1 MALSFSIFRTRAIT
15 ALVFAAIML
24 LGLLW
29 NQWSFLIL
37 ISVIHFGCWY
47 EYQRLIGLIDPGYT
61 IITVFHRYGVML
73 AGWCILLYF
82 SNDLYYLGNISLH
95 DVGSWGGL
103 ILLFVLPAFEILF
116 LQKLRLKNIAHS
128 TFGLLYISL
137 SLGLLVNL
145 GSIKG
150 PFYKGPLNFIDRL
163 PVLLIIGSIWIN
175 DTMAY
180 IMGSLIGKTPLSSIS
195 PKKTWEGTV
204 AGIILSVIVMG
215 LIGYFVISEL
225 DWDTIL
231 QWMTIAAIASVAGTI
246 GDLLQ
251 SKLKRL
257 ANVKDSGHIMP
268 GHGGFLDRFD
278 SLLFATPFVWLYVQL
293 FAK

>member
-1 MALSFSIFRTRAIT
+1 MALNFSIFKTRATT
-15 ALVFAAIML
+15 ALIFAAIML

-29 NQWSFLIL
+29 NQWSFLVL

-61 IITVFHRYGVML
+61 TITVFHRYGVML

-82 SNDLYYLGNISLH
+82 TNDLYYVGNISLH
-95 DVGSWGGL
+95 DIGYWGGL
-103 ILLFVLPAFEILF
+103 IFLFALPALEILF
-116 LQKLRLKNIAHS
+116 LQKLKLKNIAHS

-137 SLGLLVNL
+137 TLGLLVNL

-180 IMGSLIGKTPLSSIS
+180 IMGSLIGKTPLTSIS

-204 AGIILSVIVMG
+204 AGIILSIIVMG
-215 LIGYFVISEL
+215 LIAYFVIS
-225 DWDTIL
+225 DFDRDTIL
-231 QWMTIAAIASVAGTI
+231 EWMTIAAIASIAGTI

-278 SLLFATPFVWLYVQL
+278 SLLFATPFVWLYIQF
-293 FAK
+293 FA

>member
-1 MALSFSIFRTRAIT
+1 MALNFSIFKTRAIT
-15 ALVFAAIML
+15 ALIFAAIML

-47 EYQRLIGLIDPGYT
+47 EYQRLVGLIDPGYT
-61 IITVFHRYGVML
+61 TITVFHRYGVML

-82 SNDLYYLGNISLH
+82 TNNLYYLGSISLV
-95 DVGSWGGL
+95 DIGYWGGL
-103 ILLFVLPAFEILF
+103 IFLFALPALEILF
-116 LQKLRLKNIAHS
+116 LQKLKLKNIAYS
-128 TFGLLYISL
+128 AFGLLYISL
-137 SLGLLVNL
+137 TLGLLINL

-163 PVLLIIGSIWIN
+163 PVLIIIGSIWIN

-180 IMGSLIGKTPLSSIS
+180 IMGSLIGKTPLTSIS
-195 PKKTWEGTV
+195 PKKTLEGTI
-204 AGIILSVIVMG
+204 AGIILSIIVMG
-215 LIGYFVISEL
+215 LIAYFVIT
-225 DWDTIL
+225 DFDRDTIL
-231 QWMTIAAIASVAGTI
+231 QWMTIAAIASIAGTI

-251 SKLKRL
+251 SKLKRM

-278 SLLFATPFVWLYVQL
+278 SLLFATPFVWLYIQL
-293 FAK
+293 FA

>member
-1 MALSFSIFRTRAIT
+1 
-15 ALVFAAIML
+15 
-24 LGLLW
+24 
-29 NQWSFLIL
+29 
-37 ISVIHFGCWY
+37 
-47 EYQRLIGLIDPGYT
+47 
-61 IITVFHRYGVML
+61 ML
-73 AGWCILLYF
+73 AGWCIMLYF
-82 SNDLYYLGNISLH
+82 TNDLYYLGGISLR
-95 DVGSWGGL
+95 DIGYWGGL
-103 ILLFVLPAFEILF
+103 ILLFVLPTLEILF

-163 PVLLIIGSIWIN
+163 PVLLIIGSLWIN

-180 IMGSLIGKTPLSSIS
+180 IMGSLIGRTSLSPIS
-195 PKKTWEGTV
+195 PKKTWEGTI

-215 LIGYFVISEL
+215 LIGYFVITEF
-225 DWDTIL
+225 DWDTIV
-231 QWMTIAAIASVAGTI
+231 QWMIIAAIASIAGTI

>member
-1 MALSFSIFRTRAIT
+1 MALNFSIFKTRAIT
-15 ALVFAAIML
+15 ALIFAAIML

-47 EYQRLIGLIDPGYT
+47 EYQRLVGLIDPGYT
-61 IITVFHRYGVML
+61 TITVFHRYGVML

-82 SNDLYYLGNISLH
+82 TNNLYYLGSISLV
-95 DVGSWGGL
+95 DIGYWGGL
-103 ILLFVLPAFEILF
+103 IFLFALPALEILF
-116 LQKLRLKNIAHS
+116 LQKLKLKNIAYS
-128 TFGLLYISL
+128 AFGLLYISL
-137 SLGLLVNL
+137 TLGLLINL

-163 PVLLIIGSIWIN
+163 PVLIIIGSIWIN

-180 IMGSLIGKTPLSSIS
+180 IMGSLIGKTPLTSIS
-195 PKKTWEGTV
+195 PKKTLEGTI
-204 AGIILSVIVMG
+204 AGIILSIIVMG
-215 LIGYFVISEL
+215 LIAYFVIT
-225 DWDTIL
+225 DFDRDTIL
-231 QWMTIAAIASVAGTI
+231 QWMTIAAIASIAGTI

-251 SKLKRL
+251 SKLKRM

-278 SLLFATPFVWLYVQL
+278 SLLFATPFVWLYIQL
-293 FAK
+293 FV

>member
-1 MALSFSIFRTRAIT
+1 MALNFSIFKTRAIT
-15 ALVFAAIML
+15 ALIFAAIML

-47 EYQRLIGLIDPGYT
+47 EYQRLVGLIDPGYT
-61 IITVFHRYGVML
+61 TITVFHRYGVML

-82 SNDLYYLGNISLH
+82 TNNLYYLGSISLV
-95 DVGSWGGL
+95 DIGYWGGL
-103 ILLFVLPAFEILF
+103 IFLFALPALEILF
-116 LQKLRLKNIAHS
+116 LQKLKLKNIAYS
-128 TFGLLYISL
+128 AFGLLYISL
-137 SLGLLVNL
+137 TLGLLINL

-163 PVLLIIGSIWIN
+163 PVLIIIGSIWIN

-180 IMGSLIGKTPLSSIS
+180 IMGSLIGKTPLTSIS
-195 PKKTWEGTV
+195 PKKTLEGTI
-204 AGIILSVIVMG
+204 AGIILSIIVMG
-215 LIGYFVISEL
+215 LIAYFVIT
-225 DWDTIL
+225 DFDRDTIL
-231 QWMTIAAIASVAGTI
+231 QWMTIAAIASIAGTI
-246 GDLLQ
+246 GDLVQ
-251 SKLKRL
+251 SKLKRM

-278 SLLFATPFVWLYVQL
+278 SLLFATPFVWLYIQL
-293 FAK
+293 FV